1 MESEKRKDPRFDD
14 IARVDIP
21 ELSIFPGILVDI
33 SQLGCKVRF
42 SVALEPDMDSDY
54 ELKITPAGK
63 NSSEG
68 FILIVHPMWKN
79 IESGSSEIGFRIL
92 RSPGTRQLVQHVR
105 NLQADK
111 ELYDA
116 EQNIMD
122 RVWQ

>member
-1 MESEKRKDPRFDD
+1 MDSEKRQDPRFDD

-21 ELSIFPGILVDI
+21 DLCIFPGILVDI

-42 SVALEPDMDSDY
+42 STELDPDMESDY

-68 FILIVHPMWKN
+68 FVLIVHPMWKN
-79 IESGSSEIGFRIL
+79 VTSGSSEIGFRIL
-92 RSPGTRQLVQHVR
+92 RSPGTRQLIQHVK
-105 NLQADK
+105 NLQVNK

-116 EQNIMD
+116 DQNIMD
-122 RVWQ
+122 GIWR